1 MLETVPL
8 PAMTL
13 STSPRQRLLEVN
25 GGCWEGLFVRL
36 GPEGREIERFPTRL
50 LVTDQDGSIEA
61 ALTYLSS
68 GRTVP
73 MRFSEP
79 PAAMQISDAGH
90 WSLGIDRTG
99 PWPWIAELC
108 VAHGD
113 RRRRIVL
120 RHGVDSLE
128 SLTYARE
135 WRPGVPEAG
144 PDTPLVAR
152 LQTSAANGQTTARW
166 WLDDNVEVEIVH
178 HPTQPGPVQ
187 VTLSWQ
193 GDADVRCRIERRYSS
208 YGLLEPLAADC
219 SAGGSCAAMEP
230 AISPAQTGERSRP
243 GP

>member
-1 MLETVPL
+1 MS
-8 PAMTL
+8 L
-13 STSPRQRLLEVN
+13 SAPPRQRLLEVN
-25 GGCWEGLFVRL
+25 GGVWEGLFTRL
-36 GPEGREIERFPTRL
+36 GADGHEIERFATRL
-50 LVTDQDGSIEA
+50 EVTDRDGTIEA
-61 ALTYLSS
+61 ALTYLAS

-79 PAAMQISDAGH
+79 PAAMQISTAGH

-135 WRPGVPEAG
+135 WRPGLTDAG

-152 LQTSAANGQTTARW
+152 LEAVAANGATASRW
-166 WLDDNVEVEIVH
+166 SLDGNVEVLIVH
-178 HPTQPGPVQ
+178 SPGQPGPVQ

-193 GDADVRCRIERRYSS
+193 VDADIRCRIERRYSP
-208 YGLLEPLAADC
+208 YGLLEPLAAD
-219 SAGGSCAAMEP
+219 
-230 AISPAQTGERSRP
+230 
-243 GP
+243 

>member
-152 LQTSAANGQTTARW
+152 MQTSAANGQTTARW

-193 GDADVRCRIERRYSS
+193 VDADVRCRIERRYSS

>member
-1 MLETVPL
+1 
-8 PAMTL
+8 MTL
-13 STSPRQRLLEVN
+13 SAPPRQRLMEVN
-25 GGCWEGLFVRL
+25 GGCWEGLFARL
-36 GPEGREIERFPTRL
+36 GPDGREIERFPTRL
-50 LVTDQDGSIEA
+50 LVTDQDGTIEA

-79 PAAMQISDAGH
+79 PAAMQISTAGH

-120 RHGVDSLE
+120 RHGVDSVD

-135 WRPGVPEAG
+135 WRPGVTDSG
-144 PDTPLVAR
+144 PDAPLIAS
-152 LQTSAANGQTTARW
+152 LQSMEVDGESATCW
-166 WLDDNVEVEIVH
+166 SLDGNVEVVIVH

-187 VTLSWQ
+187 VSLTWQ
-193 GDADVRCRIERRYSS
+193 VDADVRCRIERHYSP
-208 YGLLEPLAADC
+208 YGLLEPL
-219 SAGGSCAAMEP
+219 P
-230 AISPAQTGERSRP
+230 AT
-243 GP
+243 